1 MPRVSAE
8 HRAARREEIID
19 ATVRCVA
26 REGFHKTTMAAV
38 IAESGL
44 SAGAVYGYFKGKD
57 ELIRATAER
66 TVGTFTGTLH
76 AVATGP
82 GPVTV
87 AGTLGV
93 LLQALETLAA
103 QHDGAFPRVAVQA
116 WAEALRD
123 DQVAQLVRARV
134 ESLRSGWREV
144 LERIRRDGGLA
155 ADADLDTMAQVV
167 TGMLPGYILQRL
179 LIGDVAP
186 APYAAALAALTDD

>member
-19 ATVRCVA
+19 ATIRCVA

-66 TVGTFTGTLH
+66 AVGTVTGTLH

-82 GPVTV
+82 GPVSV
-87 AGTLGV
+87 AGALGV
-93 LLQALETLAA
+93 LLQALEALAA

-123 DQVAQLVRARV
+123 DQVARLVRAQV

-167 TGMLPGYILQRL
+167 TGMLPGYVLQRL
-179 LIGDVAP
+179 MIGDVDP
-186 APYAAALAALTDD
+186 ATYAAALAALTED

>member
-1 MPRVSAE
+1 MPRVSVE

-38 IAESGL
+38 IAQSGL
-44 SAGAVYGYFKGKD
+44 SAGAVYGYFKGKN

-66 TVGTFTGTLH
+66 TVGTFAGTLH

-87 AGTLGV
+87 AGAFED
-93 LLQALETLAA
+93 LLEAVEMVAA
-103 QHDGAFPRVAVQA
+103 QQDGAFPKLALQA
-116 WAEALRD
+116 WSEALRD
-123 DQVAQLVRARV
+123 DQVAQIVRAQF
-134 ESLRSGWREV
+134 ESMRAGWREV
-144 LERIRRDGGLA
+144 LERISRDGGLP
-155 ADADLDTMAQVV
+155 ADTDLDTMTQVV
-167 TGMLPGYILQRL
+167 AGMLPGYVLQRL
-179 LIGDVAP
+179 MLGDVDP